1 MKKEEPLNQEK
12 VESILVD
19 LGYSLDDR
27 GEYWQTNALY
37 RGGDN
42 KTALQIYKD
51 SGVWKDYVQETG
63 FQPFKAL
70 VEKSCE
76 GATKEEL
83 NSILKGI
90 GESLTSNT
98 KPKQEPLQSDE
109 VFKEEDL
116 DKLLP
121 HYSFYNK
128 KGISNETLKK
138 LKGGLSTRGQMYQR
152 FIFPIYNEYRQI
164 IGFAGRDM
172 INKEGR
178 PKWKHIG
185 KKTKWVY
192 PLHNLSL
199 EEEKG
204 WNNEEIILVES
215 IGDFLSVYEN
225 TSFKCLV
232 TFGLD
237 VSPALV
243 NALVALSPKL
253 IIIST
258 NNDQESKENRGL
270 NAAIKNYLKLLEFFD
285 PDKIRICLPTE
296 NDFGDMAKKDY
307 NTWEAKLKNIKSKK
321 QSQYILE
328 EANKLYKKK
337 KISKSLFSRTKF
349 INE

>member
-1 MKKEEPLNQEK
+1 MTEENKIDKEK
-12 VESILVD
+12 IESILID
-19 LGYSLDDR
+19 LGYTLDDR
-27 GEYWQTNALY
+27 GDYWQTSAVY

-42 KTALQIYKD
+42 RTAVQIYKD

-63 FQPFKAL
+63 FLPFKAL

-83 NSILKGI
+83 DSILKGL
-90 GESLTSNT
+90 GDKPSS
-98 KPKQEPLQSDE
+98 KPKHEPIETDE
-109 VFKEEDL
+109 IFKEKDL
-116 DKLLP
+116 EKLLP

-128 KGISNETLKK
+128 KGISDSTLKK

-192 PLHNLSL
+192 PLHNLSTNN
-199 EEEKG
+199 EPK
-204 WNNEEIILVES
+204 WNNAEIVLVES
-215 IGDFLSVYEN
+215 IGDFLSIYEN
-225 TSFKCLV
+225 TKLKCLT

-237 VSPALV
+237 VSPALIS
-243 NALVALSPKL
+243 ALISLSPKL

-258 NNDQESKENRGL
+258 NNDESSPENRGL

-285 PDKIRICLPTE
+285 PDKIKICLPTQ
-296 NDFGDMAKKDY
+296 NDFGDMSTEDY
-307 NTWEAKLKNIKSKK
+307 NTWEAKLGNIKLKNQCKYIFKK
-321 QSQYILE
+321 AKE
-328 EANKLYKKK
+328 LYKEK
-337 KISKSLFSRTKF
+337 KISKALFSKTKF